1 MIDPLPVHL
10 YAWSG
15 GRPPSPPGPRRGTLA
30 AVASAAVPVVVLLL
44 LLLVSGSLRAQAV
57 ADSAWN
63 AGDLERAAE
72 LYEARLGADSTD
84 VRALHRLALIRAWN
98 ERFDESLRLF
108 DRLLELDPDNLEAM
122 RDRGRVLGWS
132 GDLDAAVDVLDR
144 VLSRQRDELLALQ
157 ARATFRGWQ
166 GDVSGALA
174 DYERIQALSPGD
186 RSAGLQRARLLS
198 FADSLDRSAAVYDS
212 LLREDPDNREARLGL
227 ARVLSW
233 DGRLDCAEVVYRG
246 LVDDRPTD
254 VEVLGGLARVLSWR
268 GELGASERVWRRA
281 LERDPDD
288 VDALLGLARTLR
300 WEGREAAAL
309 EPLRRAREAAPGNA
323 DVERERGWV
332 DAGLSPRLE
341 PTAVYEGDSDDN
353 RIYTA
358 RLRGAVRIVPRL
370 ELGIETYGRRARNR
384 TPEPDLERE
393 SAGGLMELALQL
405 EPGWWI
411 GAGGGVTLT
420 EEGTRQTEI
429 PSWRA
434 RVSTP
439 RHEAVSAGLRF
450 RREAL
455 DLTARLVDRAVVIEE
470 LSLSLL
476 VSPPG
481 SGWRI
486 RGSAAPARYEA
497 DARNERL
504 AGSLALERQLSSS
517 WTLGVSGRAFG
528 FDEDL
533 NDGYFDP
540 DFYGLAELLVR
551 WERYTESWRFVAE
564 AAPGGQQVGSDGEIT
579 GAFRLTGRLG
589 HLFAPGR
596 ELSLTGA
603 FSSTGLQSFSTGDA
617 DYRYG
622 RVSLGLRWAF

>member
-1 MIDPLPVHL
+1 MTDRLPVHL
-10 YAWSG
+10 YGWSPCRTPS
-15 GRPPSPPGPRRGTLA
+15 RPRTGALA
-30 AVASAAVPVVVLLL
+30 GAVAAASLLVLLL
-44 LLLVSGSLRAQAV
+44 LVPASLRGQAA
-57 ADSAWN
+57 ADSAWS

-72 LYEARLGADSTD
+72 LYEARLEADSSD

-144 VLSRQRDELLALQ
+144 VLARQRDETLALE

-174 DYERIQALSPGD
+174 DYERIQTLSPED
-186 RSAGLQRARLLS
+186 RSVGLQRARLLS

-212 LLREDPDNREARLGL
+212 LLREDPENREARLGL

-233 DGRLDCAEVVYRG
+233 DGRLDSAEVVYRG
-246 LVDDRPTD
+246 RVEDEPTD
-254 VEVLGGLARVLSWR
+254 TEALGGLARVQSWQ
-268 GELGASERVWRRA
+268 GKLGASERTWRRA
-281 LERDPDD
+281 LNYDPED

-300 WEGREAAAL
+300 WEGRHAAAL
-309 EPLRRAREAAPGNA
+309 EPLRRARQAAPDNA
-323 DVERERGWV
+323 DVQRERRWI

-341 PTAVYEGDSDDN
+341 PSAVYEGDSDDN

-358 RLRGAVRIVPRL
+358 RLRGALRIVPRL
-370 ELGIETYGRRARNR
+370 ELGVETYGRRARNR
-384 TPEPDLERE
+384 APDPDLERE

-411 GAGGGVTLT
+411 GAGGGVTVT
-420 EEGTRQTEI
+420 EEGAREEEI

-439 RHEAVSAGLRF
+439 RHQPVSAGLRY

-455 DLTARLVDRAVVIEE
+455 DLTARLVDRAVVLEE
-470 LSLSLL
+470 LSLSLT
-476 VSPPG
+476 VNPPG

-486 RGSAAPARYEA
+486 RGSAAPAWYEA
-497 DARNERL
+497 DARNERM
-504 AGSLALERQLSSS
+504 AGSLAVERQLSSS
-517 WTLGVSGRAFG
+517 WTLGLSGRAFG
-528 FDEDL
+528 FDENL

-589 HLFAPGR
+589 YLFAPGR
-596 ELSLTGA
+596 ELSLGGA